1 MTSQTDTS
9 TDTVSPITEPEA
21 NEPRIRVVLVDARAD
36 RRSVMR
42 QVFQHSGVDAGVVAE
57 ANSGADAI
65 VMVEQHHADLA
76 VVELPLPVA
85 DGVATIAEL
94 RQRFPD
100 LAIVVISFNTDA
112 AVKEEATAA
121 GADAYLV
128 KPVNARDVV
137 AAMPSDP
144 ATAPAL

>member
-9 TDTVSPITEPEA
+9 SDTVSAITEPEA
-21 NEPRIRVVLVDARAD
+21 DAPRIRVVLVDARAD
-36 RRSVMR
+36 RRAVMR

-57 ANSGADAI
+57 ANGGADAI

-85 DGVATIAEL
+85 AGVATIAEL

-112 AVKEEATAA
+112 AVKQEATAA

-128 KPVNARDVV
+128 KPVNAREVV